1 MKSFNIIRYLKK
13 WWPLIALMSFCAG
26 VFFMRYATSN
36 QSYTAQSIIKYNYSK
51 AEDGKTPSGED
62 LDVSEIFSST
72 VVKEAIENLGLT
84 VNVDTIRSGG
94 TVTGIVPDDVTKTQ
108 EAKIDKGE
116 DVEEYHSTEYIV
128 KLSVSSEYSTEYVRT
143 MLDEI
148 LSCYFANFGE
158 KYVDY
163 STIPNN
169 AAALDGQGYDY
180 IEQAEILNDTV
191 AQITENLGNCQ
202 AAHPEFVS
210 STTGLSLSDL
220 LDEYNYVSDVEIP
233 YLFSEILGG
242 KLTQN
247 REVLLKKYQERYNTY
262 VMDGDVDSEKVAAVL
277 EVIQS
282 YGNKNKDGSLYYQRG
297 ARSGTEDDTGGFVL
311 SDVYEEDTNIDRTT
325 VYDNLISDYVTI
337 LNRQSNNV
345 INAAYCQYIIN
356 VFQGASD
363 SSDVSDEN
371 QAFTDQAVEQEI
383 AALQG
388 RLNTL
393 YETLSLTMKEYN
405 EYCGAVNLGVLASTT
420 VSEKINVKLYIL
432 LGVAVFFILG
442 ICGAILLGRIQD
454 FVEYLFFT
462 EQSLDMPNRTACDL
476 FIRNNSSRVLPD
488 DTVCVVVELANLS
501 QINTAYGR
509 ERGNAMLDQF
519 ADFLKEA
526 SATCGTIYYNG
537 GQQFIGFF
545 DQCRMEDAESFAD
558 YFHRLIAAYNAESTE
573 ATYQYVIGISESK
586 ANNAYSIRALLREAL
601 RTKTRQEG

>member
-191 AQITENLGNCQ
+191 AQITANLSNCQ

-210 STTGLSLSDL
+210 SITGLSLSDL

-282 YGNKNKDGSLYYQRG
+282 YGNKNKDGSLYYQKG
-297 ARSGTEDDTGGFVL
+297 ARSGTDDDTGGFVL

-337 LNRQSNNV
+337 LNRKSSNV
-345 INAAYCQYIIN
+345 IDAAYCQYIIN

-501 QINTAYGR
+501 QINTTYGR

-573 ATYQYVIGISESK
+573 ATYEYAIGISESK

-601 RTKTRQEG
+601 RSKTRQEG

>member
-1 MKSFNIIRYLKK
+1 MKSFNVIRYLKK

-116 DVEEYHSTEYIV
+116 DVEKYHSTEYIV
-128 KLSVSSEYSTEYVRT
+128 KLSVSSDYSTEYVRT

-180 IEQAEILNDTV
+180 IEQAEILNNTV
-191 AQITENLGNCQ
+191 AQITANLGNCQ

-345 INAAYCQYIIN
+345 IDAAYCQYIIG
-356 VFQGASD
+356 VFQDAAD
-363 SSDVSDEN
+363 STDVSSEN
-371 QAFTDQAVEQEI
+371 KAFSQQSVEQEI
-383 AALQG
+383 DALQSQ
-388 RLNTL
+388 LNSL
-393 YETLSLTMKEYN
+393 YESLSITMKEYN

-442 ICGAILLGRIQD
+442 VCGAILLGRIQD
-454 FVEYLFFT
+454 FVEYMFFT

-476 FIRNNSSRVLPD
+476 FIRNNSGRVLPD
-488 DTVCVVVELANLS
+488 DTVCVVVDLANLS

-509 ERGNAMLDQF
+509 ERGNAMLAQF
-519 ADFLKEA
+519 AGFLKEA
-526 SATCGTIYYNG
+526 SATCGTVYYNG

-558 YFHRLIAAYNAESTE
+558 YFHRLITAYNAESTE
-573 ATYQYVIGISESK
+573 ATYEYAIGIAESK
-586 ANNAYSIRALLREAL
+586 ASNAYSIRALLREAL
-601 RTKTRQEG
+601 RSRTRQE

>member
-191 AQITENLGNCQ
+191 AEITANLGNCQ

-297 ARSGTEDDTGGFVL
+297 ARSGTDDDTGGFVL

-345 INAAYCQYIIN
+345 IDAAYCQYIIN

-371 QAFTDQAVEQEI
+371 LAFTDQAVEQEI

-501 QINTAYGR
+501 QINTVYGR
-509 ERGNAMLDQF
+509 ERGNAMLTQF

-601 RTKTRQEG
+601 RSKTRQEG

>member
-191 AQITENLGNCQ
+191 AEITANLGNCQ

-297 ARSGTEDDTGGFVL
+297 ARSGTDDDTGGFVL

-345 INAAYCQYIIN
+345 IDAAYCQYIIN

-501 QINTAYGR
+501 QINTVYGR
-509 ERGNAMLDQF
+509 ERGNAMLTQF

-573 ATYQYVIGISESK
+573 ATYEYVIGISESK
-586 ANNAYSIRALLREAL
+586 ASNAYSIRALLREAL

>member
-180 IEQAEILNDTV
+180 IEQAEILNDAV
-191 AQITENLGNCQ
+191 AEITANLGNCQ

-297 ARSGTEDDTGGFVL
+297 ASTNAEDNTGGFVL

-325 VYDNLISDYVTI
+325 VYDNLISDYVMI

-345 INAAYCQYIIN
+345 IDAAYCQYIIN

-501 QINTAYGR
+501 QINTVYGR
-509 ERGNAMLDQF
+509 ERGNAMLTQF

-573 ATYQYVIGISESK
+573 ATYEYVIGISESK

>member
-337 LNRQSNNV
+337 LNRKSNNV
-345 INAAYCQYIIN
+345 IDAAYCQYIIN

-501 QINTAYGR
+501 QINTTYGR

-573 ATYQYVIGISESK
+573 ATYEYAIGISESK

-601 RTKTRQEG
+601 RSKTRQEG

>member
-116 DVEEYHSTEYIV
+116 DVEKYHSTEYIV
-128 KLSVSSEYSTEYVRT
+128 KLSVSSDYSTEYVRT

-180 IEQAEILNDTV
+180 IEQAEILNNTV
-191 AQITENLGNCQ
+191 AQITANLGNCQ

-345 INAAYCQYIIN
+345 IDAAYCQYIIG
-356 VFQGASD
+356 VFQDAAD
-363 SSDVSDEN
+363 STDVSSEN
-371 QAFTDQAVEQEI
+371 QAFSQQSVEQEI
-383 AALQG
+383 DALQSQ
-388 RLNTL
+388 LNSL
-393 YETLSLTMKEYN
+393 YESLSITMKEYN

-442 ICGAILLGRIQD
+442 VCGAILLGRIQD
-454 FVEYLFFT
+454 FVEYMFFT
-462 EQSLDMPNRTACDL
+462 EQLLDMPNRTACDL
-476 FIRNNSSRVLPD
+476 FIRNNSGRVLPD

-501 QINTAYGR
+501 QINIVYGR
-509 ERGNAMLDQF
+509 ERGNAMLAQF
-519 ADFLKEA
+519 AGFLKEA
-526 SATCGTIYYNG
+526 SATCGTVYYNG

-558 YFHRLIAAYNAESTE
+558 YFHRLITAYNAESTE
-573 ATYQYVIGISESK
+573 STYDDAIGIAESK
-586 ANNAYSIRALLREAL
+586 ASNAYSIRALLREAL
-601 RTKTRQEG
+601 RSRTRQE

>member
-297 ARSGTEDDTGGFVL
+297 ARSGTDDDTGGFVL

-345 INAAYCQYIIN
+345 IDAAYCQYIIN

-573 ATYQYVIGISESK
+573 ATYEYAIGISESK
-586 ANNAYSIRALLREAL
+586 ANNAYSIRALLREAM
-601 RTKTRQEG
+601 RSKTRQEG

>member
-191 AQITENLGNCQ
+191 AEITANLGNCQ

-297 ARSGTEDDTGGFVL
+297 ARSGTDDDTGGFVL

-345 INAAYCQYIIN
+345 IDAAYCQYIIN

-371 QAFTDQAVEQEI
+371 QAFTDQAVKQEI

-501 QINTAYGR
+501 QINTVYGR
-509 ERGNAMLDQF
+509 ERGNAMLTQF

-526 SATCGTIYYNG
+526 SATCGTVYYNG

-573 ATYQYVIGISESK
+573 ATYEYVIGISESK

>member
-116 DVEEYHSTEYIV
+116 DVEKYHSTEYIV
-128 KLSVSSEYSTEYVRT
+128 KLSVSSDYSTEYVRT

-180 IEQAEILNDTV
+180 IEQAEILNNTV
-191 AQITENLGNCQ
+191 AQITANLGNCQ

-297 ARSGTEDDTGGFVL
+297 ARSGAEDDTGGFVL

-345 INAAYCQYIIN
+345 IDAAYCQYIIG
-356 VFQGASD
+356 VFQDAAD
-363 SSDVSDEN
+363 STDVSSEN
-371 QAFTDQAVEQEI
+371 QAFSQQSVEQEI
-383 AALQG
+383 DALQSQ
-388 RLNTL
+388 LNSL
-393 YETLSLTMKEYN
+393 YESLSITMKEYN

-442 ICGAILLGRIQD
+442 VCGAILLGRIQD
-454 FVEYLFFT
+454 FVEYMFFT
-462 EQSLDMPNRTACDL
+462 EQLLDMPNRTACDL
-476 FIRNNSSRVLPD
+476 FIRNNSGRVLPD

-501 QINTAYGR
+501 QINIAYGR
-509 ERGNAMLDQF
+509 ERGNAMLAQF
-519 ADFLKEA
+519 AGFLKEA
-526 SATCGTIYYNG
+526 SATCGTVYYNG

-545 DQCRMEDAESFAD
+545 DQCRIEDAESFAD
-558 YFHRLIAAYNAESTE
+558 YFHRLITAYNAESTE
-573 ATYQYVIGISESK
+573 ATYEYAIGIAESK
-586 ANNAYSIRALLREAL
+586 ASNAYSIRALLREAL
-601 RTKTRQEG
+601 RSRTRQE

>member
-311 SDVYEEDTNIDRTT
+311 RDVYEEDTNIDRTT

-345 INAAYCQYIIN
+345 IDAAYCQYIIN

-501 QINTAYGR
+501 QINTVYGR
-509 ERGNAMLDQF
+509 ERGNAMLGQF

-526 SATCGTIYYNG
+526 STTCGTIYYNG

-573 ATYQYVIGISESK
+573 ATYEYVIGISESK

-601 RTKTRQEG
+601 RSKTRQEG

>member
-51 AEDGKTPSGED
+51 AEEGKTPSGAD

-116 DVEEYHSTEYIV
+116 DVEKYHSTEYIV
-128 KLSVSSEYSTEYVRT
+128 KLSVSSDYSTEYVRT

-180 IEQAEILNDTV
+180 IEQAEILNNTV
-191 AQITENLGNCQ
+191 AQITANLGNCQ

-345 INAAYCQYIIN
+345 IDAAYCQYIIG
-356 VFQGASD
+356 VFQDAAD
-363 SSDVSDEN
+363 STDVSSEN
-371 QAFTDQAVEQEI
+371 QAFSQQSVEQEI
-383 AALQG
+383 DALQSQ
-388 RLNTL
+388 LNSL
-393 YETLSLTMKEYN
+393 YESLSITMKEYN

-442 ICGAILLGRIQD
+442 VCGAILLGRIQD
-454 FVEYLFFT
+454 FVEYMFFT
-462 EQSLDMPNRTACDL
+462 EQLLDMPNRTACDL
-476 FIRNNSSRVLPD
+476 FIRNNSGRVLPD

-501 QINTAYGR
+501 QINIAYGR
-509 ERGNAMLDQF
+509 ERGNAMLAQF
-519 ADFLKEA
+519 AGFLKEA
-526 SATCGTIYYNG
+526 SATCGTVYYNG

-558 YFHRLIAAYNAESTE
+558 YFHRLITAYNAESTE
-573 ATYQYVIGISESK
+573 STYEYAIGIAESK
-586 ANNAYSIRALLREAL
+586 ASNAYSIRALLREAL
-601 RTKTRQEG
+601 RSRTRQEG

>member
-51 AEDGKTPSGED
+51 AEEGKTPSGAD

-180 IEQAEILNDTV
+180 IEQAEILNNTV
-191 AQITENLGNCQ
+191 AQITANLGNCQ

-345 INAAYCQYIIN
+345 IDAAYCQYIIN

-501 QINTAYGR
+501 QINTVYGR

>member
-72 VVKEAIENLGLT
+72 VVKEAIEDLGLT

-128 KLSVSSEYSTEYVRT
+128 KLSVSSDYSTEYVRT

-191 AQITENLGNCQ
+191 AQITANLGNCQ

-297 ARSGTEDDTGGFVL
+297 ARSGTEDDAGGFVL

-345 INAAYCQYIIN
+345 IDAAYCQYIIN

-501 QINTAYGR
+501 QINTVYGR
-509 ERGNAMLDQF
+509 ERGNAMLTQF

-573 ATYQYVIGISESK
+573 ATYEYVIGISESK

>member
-1 MKSFNIIRYLKK
+1 MKSFNVIRYLKK

-116 DVEEYHSTEYIV
+116 DVEKYHSTEYIV
-128 KLSVSSEYSTEYVRT
+128 KLSVSSDYSTEYVRT

-180 IEQAEILNDTV
+180 IEQAEILNNTV
-191 AQITENLGNCQ
+191 AQITANLGNCQ

-282 YGNKNKDGSLYYQRG
+282 YGNKNKDGSLYYQIG

-345 INAAYCQYIIN
+345 IDAAYCQYIIG
-356 VFQGASD
+356 VFQDAAD
-363 SSDVSDEN
+363 STDVSSEN
-371 QAFTDQAVEQEI
+371 QAFSQQSVEQEI
-383 AALQG
+383 DALQSQ
-388 RLNTL
+388 LNSL
-393 YETLSLTMKEYN
+393 YESLSITMKEYN

-442 ICGAILLGRIQD
+442 VCGAILLGRIQD
-454 FVEYLFFT
+454 FVEYMFFT
-462 EQSLDMPNRTACDL
+462 EQLLDMPNRTACDL
-476 FIRNNSSRVLPD
+476 FIRNNSGRVLPD

-501 QINTAYGR
+501 QINIAYGR
-509 ERGNAMLDQF
+509 ERGNAMLAQF
-519 ADFLKEA
+519 AGFLKEA
-526 SATCGTIYYNG
+526 SATCGTVYYNG

-573 ATYQYVIGISESK
+573 STYEYAIGIAESK
-586 ANNAYSIRALLREAL
+586 ASNAYSIRALLREAL
-601 RTKTRQEG
+601 RSRTRQEG

>member
-116 DVEEYHSTEYIV
+116 DVEKYHSTEYIV
-128 KLSVSSEYSTEYVRT
+128 KLSVSSDYSTEYVRT

-180 IEQAEILNDTV
+180 IEQAEILNNTV
-191 AQITENLGNCQ
+191 AQITANLGNCQ

-345 INAAYCQYIIN
+345 IDAAYCQYIIG
-356 VFQGASD
+356 VFQDAAD
-363 SSDVSDEN
+363 STDVSSEN
-371 QAFTDQAVEQEI
+371 LAFSQQSVEQEI
-383 AALQG
+383 DALQSQ
-388 RLNTL
+388 LNSL
-393 YETLSLTMKEYN
+393 YESLSITMKEYN

-442 ICGAILLGRIQD
+442 VCGAILLGRIQD
-454 FVEYLFFT
+454 FVEYMFFT

-476 FIRNNSSRVLPD
+476 FIRNNSGRVLPD

-501 QINTAYGR
+501 QINIVYGR
-509 ERGNAMLDQF
+509 ERGNAMLAQF
-519 ADFLKEA
+519 AGFLKEA
-526 SATCGTIYYNG
+526 SATCGTVYYNG

-558 YFHRLIAAYNAESTE
+558 YFHRLITAYNAESTE
-573 ATYQYVIGISESK
+573 STYEYAIGIAESK
-586 ANNAYSIRALLREAL
+586 ASNAYSIRALLREAL
-601 RTKTRQEG
+601 RSRTRQE

>member
-345 INAAYCQYIIN
+345 IDAAYCQYIIN

-501 QINTAYGR
+501 QINTVYGR
-509 ERGNAMLDQF
+509 ERGNAMLTQF

-526 SATCGTIYYNG
+526 SATCGTVYYNG

-573 ATYQYVIGISESK
+573 ATYQYAIGISESK

>member
-116 DVEEYHSTEYIV
+116 DVEKYHSTEYIV
-128 KLSVSSEYSTEYVRT
+128 KLSVSSDYSTEYVRT

-180 IEQAEILNDTV
+180 IEQAEILNNTV
-191 AQITENLGNCQ
+191 AQITANLGNCQ

-345 INAAYCQYIIN
+345 IDAAYCQYIIG
-356 VFQGASD
+356 VFQDAAD
-363 SSDVSDEN
+363 STDVSSEN
-371 QAFTDQAVEQEI
+371 QAFSQQSVEQEI
-383 AALQG
+383 DALQSQ
-388 RLNTL
+388 LNSL
-393 YETLSLTMKEYN
+393 YESLSITMKEYN

-442 ICGAILLGRIQD
+442 VCGAILLGRIQD
-454 FVEYLFFT
+454 FVEYMFFT

-476 FIRNNSSRVLPD
+476 FIRNNSGRVLPD

-501 QINTAYGR
+501 QINIAYGR
-509 ERGNAMLDQF
+509 ERGNAMLAQF
-519 ADFLKEA
+519 AGFLKEA
-526 SATCGTIYYNG
+526 SATCGTVYYNG

-545 DQCRMEDAESFAD
+545 DQCRIEDAESFAD
-558 YFHRLIAAYNAESTE
+558 YFHRLITAYNAESTE
-573 ATYQYVIGISESK
+573 STYEYAIGIAESK
-586 ANNAYSIRALLREAL
+586 ASNAYSIRALLREAL
-601 RTKTRQEG
+601 RSRTRQE

>member
-72 VVKEAIENLGLT
+72 VVKEAIENLGLA

-345 INAAYCQYIIN
+345 IDAAYCQYIIN

-526 SATCGTIYYNG
+526 STTCGTIYYNG

-573 ATYQYVIGISESK
+573 ATYEYVIGISESK
-586 ANNAYSIRALLREAL
+586 ASNAYSIRALLREAL

>member
-297 ARSGTEDDTGGFVL
+297 ARSGTDDDTGGFVL

-345 INAAYCQYIIN
+345 IDAAYCQYIIN

-501 QINTAYGR
+501 QINTVYGR
-509 ERGNAMLDQF
+509 ERGNAMLAQF
-519 ADFLKEA
+519 AGFLKEA
-526 SATCGTIYYNG
+526 SATCGTVYYNG

-573 ATYQYVIGISESK
+573 ATYAYTIGISESK
-586 ANNAYSIRALLREAL
+586 ASNAYSIRTLLREAM
-601 RTKTRQEG
+601 RSKTRQEG

>member
-191 AQITENLGNCQ
+191 AEITANLGNCQ

-297 ARSGTEDDTGGFVL
+297 ARSGTDDDTGGFVL

-345 INAAYCQYIIN
+345 IDAAYCQYIIN

-501 QINTAYGR
+501 QINTVYGR
-509 ERGNAMLDQF
+509 ERGNAMLTQF

-526 SATCGTIYYNG
+526 SATCGTVYYNG

-573 ATYQYVIGISESK
+573 ATYEYVIGISESK
-586 ANNAYSIRALLREAL
+586 ASNAYSIRALLREAL

>member
-180 IEQAEILNDTV
+180 IEQAEILNNTV
-191 AQITENLGNCQ
+191 AEITANLGNCQ

-297 ARSGTEDDTGGFVL
+297 ARSGTDDDTGGFVL

-345 INAAYCQYIIN
+345 IDAAYCQYIIN

-501 QINTAYGR
+501 QINTVYGR
-509 ERGNAMLDQF
+509 ERGNAMLTQF

-573 ATYQYVIGISESK
+573 ATYEYVIGISESK

>member
-191 AQITENLGNCQ
+191 AEITANLGNCQ

-220 LDEYNYVSDVEIP
+220 LDDYNYVSDVEIP

-297 ARSGTEDDTGGFVL
+297 ARSGTDDDAGGFVL

-345 INAAYCQYIIN
+345 IDAAYCQYIIN

-371 QAFTDQAVEQEI
+371 LAFTDQAVEQEI

>member
-180 IEQAEILNDTV
+180 IEQAEILNNTV
-191 AQITENLGNCQ
+191 AEITANLGNCQ

-345 INAAYCQYIIN
+345 IDAAYCQYIIN

-573 ATYQYVIGISESK
+573 ATYEYAIGISESK
-586 ANNAYSIRALLREAL
+586 ASNAYSIRALLREAL

>member
-36 QSYTAQSIIKYNYSK
+36 QSYTAQSIIKYNYSN

-116 DVEEYHSTEYIV
+116 DVEKYHSTEYIV
-128 KLSVSSEYSTEYVRT
+128 KLSVSSDYSTEYVRT

-180 IEQAEILNDTV
+180 IEQAEILNNTV
-191 AQITENLGNCQ
+191 AQITANLGNCQ

-345 INAAYCQYIIN
+345 IDAAYCQYIIG
-356 VFQGASD
+356 VFQDAAD
-363 SSDVSDEN
+363 STDVSSEN
-371 QAFTDQAVEQEI
+371 QAFSQQSVEQEI
-383 AALQG
+383 DALQSQ
-388 RLNTL
+388 LNSL
-393 YETLSLTMKEYN
+393 YESLSITMKEYN

-442 ICGAILLGRIQD
+442 VCGAILLGRIQD
-454 FVEYLFFT
+454 FVEYMFFT
-462 EQSLDMPNRTACDL
+462 EQLLDMPNRTACDL
-476 FIRNNSSRVLPD
+476 FIRNNSGRVLPD

-501 QINTAYGR
+501 QINIVYGR
-509 ERGNAMLDQF
+509 ERGNAMLAQF
-519 ADFLKEA
+519 AGFLKEA
-526 SATCGTIYYNG
+526 SATCGTVYYNG

-558 YFHRLIAAYNAESTE
+558 YFHRLITAYNAESTE
-573 ATYQYVIGISESK
+573 STYEYAIGIAESK
-586 ANNAYSIRALLREAL
+586 ASNAYSIRALLREAL
-601 RTKTRQEG
+601 RSRTRQE

>member
-128 KLSVSSEYSTEYVRT
+128 KLSVSSDYSTEYVRT

-297 ARSGTEDDTGGFVL
+297 ARSGTDDDTGGFVL

-345 INAAYCQYIIN
+345 IDAAYCQYIIN

-573 ATYQYVIGISESK
+573 ATYEYAIGISESK
-586 ANNAYSIRALLREAL
+586 ASNAYSIRALLREAL
-601 RTKTRQEG
+601 RTKTSQEG

>member
-36 QSYTAQSIIKYNYSK
+36 QSYTAQSIIKYNYAK

-128 KLSVSSEYSTEYVRT
+128 KLSVNSNYSTEYVRT

-180 IEQAEILNDTV
+180 IEQAEILNDAV
-191 AQITENLGNCQ
+191 AEITANLGNCQ

-282 YGNKNKDGSLYYQRG
+282 YGDKNKDGSLYYQRG
-297 ARSGTEDDTGGFVL
+297 ARSGTNDDAGGFVL
-311 SDVYEEDTNIDRTT
+311 SDVYEYDTNIDRTT

-337 LNRQSNNV
+337 LNRKSNNV
-345 INAAYCQYIIN
+345 IDAAYCQYIIN

-476 FIRNNSSRVLPD
+476 FIRNNSGRVLPD

-501 QINTAYGR
+501 QINTVYGR
-509 ERGNAMLDQF
+509 ERGNAMLTQF

-526 SATCGTIYYNG
+526 SATCGTVYYNG

-573 ATYQYVIGISESK
+573 ATYAYTIGISESK
-586 ANNAYSIRALLREAL
+586 ASNAYSIRTLLRDAM
-601 RTKTRQEG
+601 RSKTRQEG

>member
-116 DVEEYHSTEYIV
+116 DVEKYHSTEYIV
-128 KLSVSSEYSTEYVRT
+128 KLSVSSDYSTEYVRT

-180 IEQAEILNDTV
+180 IEQAEILNNTV
-191 AQITENLGNCQ
+191 AQITANLGNCQ

-345 INAAYCQYIIN
+345 IDAAYCQYIIG
-356 VFQGASD
+356 VFQDAAD
-363 SSDVSDEN
+363 STDVSSEN
-371 QAFTDQAVEQEI
+371 QAFSQQSVEQEI
-383 AALQG
+383 DALQSQ
-388 RLNTL
+388 LNSL
-393 YETLSLTMKEYN
+393 YESLSITMKEYN
-405 EYCGAVNLGVLASTT
+405 EYCGAVNLGVLAGTT

-442 ICGAILLGRIQD
+442 VCGAILLGRIQD
-454 FVEYLFFT
+454 FVEYMFFT
-462 EQSLDMPNRTACDL
+462 EQLLDMPNRTACDL
-476 FIRNNSSRVLPD
+476 FIRNNSGRVLPD

-509 ERGNAMLDQF
+509 ECGNAMLAQF
-519 ADFLKEA
+519 AGFLKEA
-526 SATCGTIYYNG
+526 SATCGTVYYNG

-545 DQCRMEDAESFAD
+545 DQCRIEDAESFAD
-558 YFHRLIAAYNAESTE
+558 YFHRLITAYNAESTE
-573 ATYQYVIGISESK
+573 ATYEYAIGIAESK
-586 ANNAYSIRALLREAL
+586 ASNAYSIRALLREAL
-601 RTKTRQEG
+601 RSRTRQE

>member
-191 AQITENLGNCQ
+191 AEITANLGNCQ

-282 YGNKNKDGSLYYQRG
+282 YGNKNKNGSLYYQRG
-297 ARSGTEDDTGGFVL
+297 ARSGTEDDAGGFVL

-345 INAAYCQYIIN
+345 IDAAYCQYIIN

-509 ERGNAMLDQF
+509 ERGNSMLDQF

-573 ATYQYVIGISESK
+573 ATYEYVIGISESK

-601 RTKTRQEG
+601 RSKTRQEG

>member
-36 QSYTAQSIIKYNYSK
+36 QSYTAQSIIKYNYSN

-116 DVEEYHSTEYIV
+116 DVEKYHSTEYIV
-128 KLSVSSEYSTEYVRT
+128 KLSVSSDYSTEYVRT

-180 IEQAEILNDTV
+180 IEQAEILNNTV
-191 AQITENLGNCQ
+191 AQITANLGNCQ

-262 VMDGDVDSEKVAAVL
+262 VMDSDVDSEKVAAVL

-345 INAAYCQYIIN
+345 IDAAYCQYIIG
-356 VFQGASD
+356 VFQDAAD
-363 SSDVSDEN
+363 STDVSSEN
-371 QAFTDQAVEQEI
+371 QAFSQQSVEQEI
-383 AALQG
+383 DALQSQ
-388 RLNTL
+388 LNSL
-393 YETLSLTMKEYN
+393 YESLSITMKEYN

-442 ICGAILLGRIQD
+442 VCGAILLGRIQD
-454 FVEYLFFT
+454 FVEYMFFT

-476 FIRNNSSRVLPD
+476 FIRNNSGRVLPD

-501 QINTAYGR
+501 QINIVYGR
-509 ERGNAMLDQF
+509 ERGNAMLAQF
-519 ADFLKEA
+519 AGFLKEA
-526 SATCGTIYYNG
+526 SATCGTVYYNG

-558 YFHRLIAAYNAESTE
+558 YFHRLITAYNAESTE
-573 ATYQYVIGISESK
+573 STYEYAIGIAESK
-586 ANNAYSIRALLREAL
+586 ASNAYSIRALLREAL
-601 RTKTRQEG
+601 RSRTRQEG

>member
-345 INAAYCQYIIN
+345 IDAAYCQYIIN

-388 RLNTL
+388 RLNAL

-501 QINTAYGR
+501 QINTVYGR

>member
-72 VVKEAIENLGLT
+72 VVKEAIEDLGLT

-128 KLSVSSEYSTEYVRT
+128 KLSVSSDYSTEYVRT

-180 IEQAEILNDTV
+180 IEQAEILNNTV

-297 ARSGTEDDTGGFVL
+297 ARSGTDDDTGGFVL

-345 INAAYCQYIIN
+345 IDAAYCQYIIN

-573 ATYQYVIGISESK
+573 ATYEYVIGISESK

-601 RTKTRQEG
+601 RSKTRQEG

>member
-116 DVEEYHSTEYIV
+116 DVEKYHSTEYIV
-128 KLSVSSEYSTEYVRT
+128 KLSVSSDYSTEYVRT

-180 IEQAEILNDTV
+180 IEQAEILNNTV
-191 AQITENLGNCQ
+191 AQITANLGNCQ

-262 VMDGDVDSEKVAAVL
+262 VMDSDVDSEKVAAVL

-345 INAAYCQYIIN
+345 IDAAYCQYIIG
-356 VFQGASD
+356 VFQDAAD
-363 SSDVSDEN
+363 STDVSSEN
-371 QAFTDQAVEQEI
+371 QAFSQQSVEQEI
-383 AALQG
+383 DALQSQ
-388 RLNTL
+388 LNSL
-393 YETLSLTMKEYN
+393 YESLSITMKEYN

-442 ICGAILLGRIQD
+442 VCGAILLGRIQD
-454 FVEYLFFT
+454 FVEYMFFT

-476 FIRNNSSRVLPD
+476 FIRNNSGRVLPD

-501 QINTAYGR
+501 QINIVYGR
-509 ERGNAMLDQF
+509 ERGNAMLAQF
-519 ADFLKEA
+519 AGFLKEA
-526 SATCGTIYYNG
+526 SATCGTVYYNG

-573 ATYQYVIGISESK
+573 STYEYAIGIAESK
-586 ANNAYSIRALLREAL
+586 ASSAYSIRALLREAL
-601 RTKTRQEG
+601 RSRTRQE

>member
-116 DVEEYHSTEYIV
+116 DVEKYHSTEYIV
-128 KLSVSSEYSTEYVRT
+128 KLSVSSDYSTEYVRT

-180 IEQAEILNDTV
+180 IEQAEILNNTV
-191 AQITENLGNCQ
+191 AQITANLGNCQ

-262 VMDGDVDSEKVAAVL
+262 VMDSDVDSEKVAAVL

-311 SDVYEEDTNIDRTT
+311 NDVYEEDTNIDRTT

-345 INAAYCQYIIN
+345 IDAAYCQYIIG
-356 VFQGASD
+356 VFQDAAD
-363 SSDVSDEN
+363 STDVSSEN
-371 QAFTDQAVEQEI
+371 QAFSQQSVEQEI
-383 AALQG
+383 DALQSQ
-388 RLNTL
+388 LNSL
-393 YETLSLTMKEYN
+393 YESLSITMKEYN

-442 ICGAILLGRIQD
+442 VCGAILLGRIQD
-454 FVEYLFFT
+454 FVEYMFFT
-462 EQSLDMPNRTACDL
+462 EQLLDMPNRTACDL
-476 FIRNNSSRVLPD
+476 FIRNNSGLVLPD

-501 QINTAYGR
+501 QINIVYGR
-509 ERGNAMLDQF
+509 ERGNAMLAQF
-519 ADFLKEA
+519 AGFLKEA
-526 SATCGTIYYNG
+526 SATCGTVYYNG

-558 YFHRLIAAYNAESTE
+558 YFHRLITAYNAESTE
-573 ATYQYVIGISESK
+573 STYEYAIGIAESK
-586 ANNAYSIRALLREAL
+586 ASNAYSIRALLREAL
-601 RTKTRQEG
+601 RSRTRQE

>member
-345 INAAYCQYIIN
+345 IDAAYCQYIIN

-388 RLNTL
+388 RLNAL

-573 ATYQYVIGISESK
+573 ATYQYAIGISESK
-586 ANNAYSIRALLREAL
+586 ASNAYSIRALLREAL

>member
-143 MLDEI
+143 MPDEI

-297 ARSGTEDDTGGFVL
+297 ARSGTEDDAGGFVL

-337 LNRQSNNV
+337 LNRKSNNV
-345 INAAYCQYIIN
+345 IDAAYCQYIID
-356 VFQGASD
+356 VFQDASD
-363 SSDVSDEN
+363 S
-371 QAFTDQAVEQEI
+371 TD
-383 AALQG
+383 
-388 RLNTL
+388 
-393 YETLSLTMKEYN
+393 S
-405 EYCGAVNLGVLASTT
+405 
-420 VSEKINVKLYIL
+420 
-432 LGVAVFFILG
+432 
-442 ICGAILLGRIQD
+442 
-454 FVEYLFFT
+454 
-462 EQSLDMPNRTACDL
+462 P
-476 FIRNNSSRVLPD
+476 
-488 DTVCVVVELANLS
+488 
-501 QINTAYGR
+501 
-509 ERGNAMLDQF
+509 
-519 ADFLKEA
+519 
-526 SATCGTIYYNG
+526 
-537 GQQFIGFF
+537 
-545 DQCRMEDAESFAD
+545 
-558 YFHRLIAAYNAESTE
+558 
-573 ATYQYVIGISESK
+573 
-586 ANNAYSIRALLREAL
+586 
-601 RTKTRQEG
+601 